1 MITLDDF
8 VKIEI
13 KIGTIL
19 EATKIPEGD
28 KLLKL
33 IIDFGDLNDAGEIEI
48 LTEIK
53 EKYPNRHI
61 RQVMSAIA
69 EFYPDPSVLVGKQIP
84 VITNLEP
91 RKFRGYESQGMIMAT
106 DDEKGIVLL
115 MPERHVKS
123 GIKLH

>member
-8 VKIEI
+8 IKIEI

-33 IIDFGDLNDAGEIEI
+33 IIDFGDLNDVGEIEI
-48 LTEIK
+48 LAEIK
-53 EKYPNRHI
+53 EKYPNRHV
-61 RQVMSAIA
+61 RQVMSAIS

-91 RKFRGYESQGMIMAT
+91 RKFRGYESQGMIMAGH
-106 DDEKGIVLL
+106 DESGLILL
-115 MPERHVKS
+115 TPERKINPGV
-123 GIKLH
+123 KLH

>member
-8 VKIEI
+8 LKIEI

-33 IIDFGDLNDAGEIEI
+33 IIDFGDLNDVGEIEI

-115 MPERHVKS
+115 MPERKVKS